1 MKKIFIAGITAVSL
15 CFGAGVGYSFG
26 SSNIMTYPS
35 FTVKPP
41 ASDSAEA
48 LEKYLEQ
55 AESYVRACQNDI
67 EMITIEQNKVV
78 EQAQRQVERYR
89 AKHGNNR

>member
-1 MKKIFIAGITAVSL
+1 MKKFFIVGVMAFSICLS
-15 CFGAGVGYSFG
+15 AGVGYSFG

-41 ASDSAEA
+41 SSDSAEA

-55 AESYVRACQNDI
+55 AESYCRACQNDI

-78 EQAQRQVERYR
+78 EDAQRTIEKYQ
-89 AKHGNNR
+89 AKHGYKR

>member
-1 MKKIFIAGITAVSL
+1 MKKYLIAGLTIVSL
-15 CFGAGVGYSFG
+15 CLGASVGYSFG

-41 ASDSAEA
+41 SSDSAEA

-55 AESYVRACQNDI
+55 AESYCRACQNDI

-78 EQAQRQVERYR
+78 EDAQRTIEKYQ
-89 AKHGNNR
+89 AKHGYKR

>member
-1 MKKIFIAGITAVSL
+1 MKKICVAAVVIASL
-15 CFGAGVGYSFG
+15 SLGAGVGYSFG

-41 ASDSAEA
+41 SSDSAEA

-55 AESYVRACQNDI
+55 AESYCRACQNDI
-67 EMITIEQNKVV
+67 EMITIERNKVV
-78 EQAQRQVERYR
+78 EQAERQIEKYQ
-89 AKHGNNR
+89 AKHRPEK

>member
-1 MKKIFIAGITAVSL
+1 MKKYFIAGLTVVSL
-15 CFGAGVGYSFG
+15 CLGAGVGYSFG

-41 ASDSAEA
+41 SSDSAEA

-55 AESYVRACQNDI
+55 AESYCRACQNDI

-78 EQAQRQVERYR
+78 EQAQLLIEKYQEKH
-89 AKHGNNR
+89 AKKR